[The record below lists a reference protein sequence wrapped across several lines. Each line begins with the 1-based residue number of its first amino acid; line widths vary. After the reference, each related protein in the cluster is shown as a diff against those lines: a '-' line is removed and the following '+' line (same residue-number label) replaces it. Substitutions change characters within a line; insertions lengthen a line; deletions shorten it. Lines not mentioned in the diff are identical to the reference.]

1 MHEAA
6 GNSDQ
11 GGLLPVSFRPITEPI
26 PEFVP
31 LTSTEQTQIGTRL
44 RLPPEKW
51 QWISKHPALCIPQSR
66 ACLEWL
72 EWAEA
77 RENLPVGA
85 NFIVMDESEY
95 NRAAAKLLIPH
106 TAKDQEESVQ
116 LTGKPIA
123 FYRWLTHVD
132 EPAQRSNSP

>member
-1 MHEAA
+1 MREAA
-6 GNSDQ
+6 RNSDQ
-11 GGLLPVSFRPITEPI
+11 GGLLPVPFRPITEPI

-31 LTSTEQTQIGTRL
+31 WTSTEQTQIGARL

-85 NFIVMDESEY
+85 GFVVMDESEY

-106 TAKDQEESVQ
+106 TAKDQEESVL

-123 FYRWLTHVD
+123 FYQWLTHVD
-132 EPAQRSNSP
+132 EPAQGSSSP